1 MSETQLKWYVV
12 HTYSGF
18 EEKARS
24 GLLERIKQEHAE
36 GSFGEVLI
44 PSEEIVE
51 LVEGK
56 RKVSKRKFFPGYL
69 LVQMT
74 LNEETYQIVKN
85 TPKITGFVGGTLNAP
100 SIPEDEAERLTR
112 QIKEGLKKPK
122 PKEEL
127 ERGDSIRVI
136 DGPFANFNG
145 VVEEVKPDKGKVRV
159 LVSIFG
165 RQTPVELNFI
175 QVEKS

>member
-18 EEKARS
+18 EEKAREA
-24 GLLERIKQEHAE
+24 LDERIKQSGAQDQ
-36 GSFGEVLI
+36 FGEILI
-44 PSEEIVE
+44 PSEEVVE

-69 LVQMT
+69 LIQMF
-74 LNEETYQIVKN
+74 LNEETYGIVKG
-85 TPKITGFVGGTLNAP
+85 TPKITGFVGGTLDAP
-100 SIPEDEAERLTR
+100 NIPEAEAETLNR
-112 QIKEGLKKPK
+112 QIKEGIKPR
-122 PKEEL
+122 PKEEM
-127 ERGDSIRVI
+127 ERGDPVRVI

-145 VVEEVKPDKGKVRV
+145 IVEEVKPDKGKIRV

-175 QVEKS
+175 QVEKL

>member
-18 EEKARS
+18 EEKAKL

-36 GSFGEVLI
+36 DKFGEALI

-69 LVQMT
+69 LIQMV

-85 TPKITGFVGGTLNAP
+85 TPKITGFVGGTLDAP
-100 SIPEDEAERLTR
+100 SIPEDEAARLTQ
-112 QIKEGLKKPK
+112 QIKEGMKKPK
-122 PKEEL
+122 PKDEL
-127 ERGDSIRVI
+127 ERGDPIRVI

-145 VVEEVKPDKGKVRV
+145 VVEEVKPEKGKVRV

-175 QVEKS
+175 QVQKD